1 MMPFWTCDFSLAAAK
16 TWYISG
22 LVNGEVGGGCRSTH
36 ILKNQEDGL
45 FGLLRNECKVGIL
58 NLEFLWSDIIS
69 RTMAL
74 SPLEISLFHFTL

>member
-1 MMPFWTCDFSLAAAK
+1 MEKW
-16 TWYISG
+16 
-22 LVNGEVGGGCRSTH
+22 GGGCRSTH

-69 RTMAL
+69 RTHEFVTTRNH
-74 SPLEISLFHFTL
+74 SFFHFMLQFYGYHETQLYILS